1 MAKKRKRGDG
11 SVHLR
16 KDGRWE
22 GRVVIGYDDNGYP
35 KTNTVLY
42 QKGSGID
49 YYIGQAGGFGN
60 RALKRRAYVV
70 YMNGTVSRLRRNTA
84 NAIELGC
91 EIIVPSKGER
101 KKMTTAGAV
110 GMSSSIASI
119 AAMVASMVS
128 LTK

>member
-1 MAKKRKRGDG
+1 MEYQGNAYPEPKYEYGMT
-11 SVHLR
+11 H
-16 KDGRWE
+16 GR
-22 GRVVIGYDDNGYP
+22 
-35 KTNTVLY
+35 
-42 QKGSGID
+42 Q
-49 YYIGQAGGFGN
+49 
-60 RALKRRAYVV
+60 LKRRAYVV

-84 NAIELGC
+84 NAIEPGC

>member
-1 MAKKRKRGDG
+1 MP
-11 SVHLR
+11 
-16 KDGRWE
+16 E
-22 GRVVIGYDDNGYP
+22 P
-35 KTNTVLY
+35 
-42 QKGSGID
+42 
-49 YYIGQAGGFGN
+49 
-60 RALKRRAYVV
+60 
-70 YMNGTVSRLRRNTA
+70 
-84 NAIELGC
+84 GC